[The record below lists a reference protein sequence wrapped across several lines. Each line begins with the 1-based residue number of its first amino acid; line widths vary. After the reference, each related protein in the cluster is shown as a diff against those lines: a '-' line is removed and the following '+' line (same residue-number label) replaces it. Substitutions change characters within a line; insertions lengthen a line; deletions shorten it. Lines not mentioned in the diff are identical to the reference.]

1 MFQRSFGLHS
11 AEMIPE
17 ASKTDGCLAQGCRA
31 NSDVEATIYQCH
43 QQKAALKEII
53 TRLFIMPVLEKSL
66 LHSFVREPSGV
77 LLPFYFSNL
86 KIYLFK
92 SYNNVLSNV
101 FLTSPFCL
109 HFKAY

>member
-1 MFQRSFGLHS
+1 MTL
-11 AEMIPE
+11 E

-31 NSDVEATIYQCH
+31 NSNVEAKMYQCH
-43 QQKAALKEII
+43 QQKAVLKAII
-53 TRLFIMPVLEKSL
+53 TRLFIMPL

-77 LLPFYFSNL
+77 LLLFYFSTL

-92 SYNNVLSNV
+92 SHNHVLTNV
-101 FLTSPFCL
+101 FLTAPFCL